1 MRPHFP
7 ALTANSVS
15 TKICGF
21 LGLTDAVLAAAEAGA
36 AAIGINFW
44 PKSKRYHPL
53 AQARQWLPQVPA
65 SLNRVA
71 VLVNATEEEIEAI
84 LASGCIDTLQFHG
97 DEPDELVQRYLDRGV
112 ACIRALSVR
121 KAADLEKIAHC
132 PAATIL
138 LDAYAP
144 GFYGGTGHTCD
155 WELARQAVL
164 AFPEKKI
171 ILSGGLTPQNVAQ
184 AVQEVRPAGVDV
196 ASGVEISP
204 GIKDAAMVREF
215 VQAVQRVNQ

>member
-1 MRPHFP
+1 MMRPAFP
-7 ALTANSVS
+7 ANSANTAV
-15 TKICGF
+15 KICGF
-21 LGLTDAVLAAAEAGA
+21 LELSAGLLAAEEAGA
-36 AAIGINFW
+36 GAIGINFW
-44 PKSKRYHPL
+44 PKSKRYLPL
-53 AQARQWLPQVPA
+53 AEARLWLDSVPP

-71 VLVNATEEEIEAI
+71 VLVNAPEAEIDAI

-97 DEPDELVQRYLDRGV
+97 DEPDSLVQRYLDRGV
-112 ACIRALSVR
+112 PCIRALAVR
-121 KAADLEKIAHC
+121 SPADLELVARC
-132 PAATIL
+132 PAPAVL

-144 GFYGGTGHTCD
+144 GAYGGTGHTCD

-171 ILSGGLTPQNVAQ
+171 ILSGGLTPENVAR

-204 GIKDAAMVREF
+204 GVKDPALVRKFTQAARS
-215 VQAVQRVNQ
+215 

>member
-7 ALTANSVS
+7 APAANRVS

-53 AQARQWLPQVPA
+53 AHARQWLPQVPT

-71 VLVNATEEEIEAI
+71 VLVNATEDEIEAI
-84 LASGCIDTLQFHG
+84 LASECIDTLQFHG

-112 ACIRALSVR
+112 ACIRALAVR
-121 KAADLEKIAHC
+121 QAADLEKIAHC
-132 PAATIL
+132 PAPTIL

-144 GFYGGTGHTCD
+144 GTYGGTGHTCD

-164 AFPEKKI
+164 TFPQKKI

-215 VQAVQRVNQ
+215 VQAVQGVNQ